1 MGSVVLNGATSG
13 STTLTPT
20 DAVTATLTLP
30 NATST
35 LLASATA
42 IATPISGTPSSSNFL
57 RGDGTWNA
65 PSAGAM
71 TLISTLTANNTAS
84 SLSWTGLSGYD
95 KYVLILENIIPNSND
110 YLAVQVG
117 NSGGTL
123 TSGYIWAKSGYS
135 GSPSGSASG
144 STTFITIGDN
154 AYRLDSTADGL
165 SGSFTLTSFTSGYDF
180 MLSGTCFAN
189 VATNAQSVFV
199 NAGALVSNST
209 TKTSVTVLTQNSVNI
224 KSGKASL
231 YGISS

>member
-1 MGSVVLNGATSG
+1 MGSVVLSGATSG
-13 STTLTPT
+13 ATTITPT
-20 DAVTATLTLP
+20 DGVTATLTLP

-35 LLASATA
+35 LLASATS

-71 TLISTLTANNTAS
+71 TLISTLTANNTAT

-95 KYVLILENIIPNSND
+95 KYLLIFQNLLPITND
-110 YLAVQVG
+110 YFAVQVG
-117 NSGGTL
+117 TSGGTL
-123 TSGYIWAKSGYS
+123 TSGYVWAKTGYS
-135 GSPSGSASG
+135 GGASGSASG
-144 STTFITIGDN
+144 STSYVVVGDN
-154 AYRLDSTADGL
+154 AYRVDSTSDGL
-165 SGSFTLTSFTSGYDF
+165 SGSYTLSSFTSGSDF
-180 MLSGTCFAN
+180 MISGTCFAN

-199 NAGALVSNST
+199 NGGALVSNST
-209 TKTSVTVLTQNSVNI
+209 TKTSVVVLTQNSTNI